1 MRRVVFVGNC
11 QAQALTDAFNRFV
24 APFTGERAFHVPAFR
39 DNDEAHRAALERAD
53 VIVELVFD
61 FSRRS
66 DPADLGLT
74 APVIAVP
81 YVNCQFLWPYAYEA
95 HPRSARSEFSDSG
108 PYPIQLSDA
117 FLNRL
122 MREGVP
128 EEEAAARY
136 LDLDINQKVRLDRRL
151 EMTLALQ
158 RQRDEKTG
166 FAVADLMERYFREEP
181 IFLTPYHPGRRI
193 FLHVVERCFARLGVA
208 EHLIARLPRLI
219 RRSLFLQD
227 ALPVHPRLAAH
238 FGLVWA
244 NEATRYPFWL
254 DGDFTFAEFIGR
266 YLRFD
271 WCEDF
276 ARGHYHARQG
286 QNAEAI
292 ARLRAGLGAYPEA
305 DRAWVLLSH
314 VYTAEGALPEALAA
328 AREAVSRNP
337 RDGEYF
343 AHLGN
348 LLTNAGEVASAR
360 VAYERAVALEPEHTP
375 WLRLLAGHW
384 ERQGKRAEAGALVA
398 TLADK
403 DPLDYELHVQ
413 RGHLLAGRGDSAGAV
428 MAFSHA
434 LGLAPHIEGVRAARS
449 HTLAALERWEEAIA
463 DARAA
468 LAETPENRDLRR
480 HLGNLLLASGDAA
493 GAEAIFA
500 EVQAV
505 GSGLTDTRG
514 RLAGTAANLEAVI
527 EPAEASENPSSG
539 NVSEISMPFLQ
550 KQSNP
555 RRIAFLGNCQIDTLY
570 LAYRDYV
577 LPFCE
582 DEARYIKVYEKVSQE
597 EKDFLLSS
605 DIVVTQK
612 FDFRQ
617 ETNYED
623 FDINA
628 KTYYVPSA
636 NGVGIYWPYGGFE
649 HPKHKTYK
657 HYPRISPYDGE
668 YGDLYLNRL
677 IEKNIPPGECVQR
690 YINED
695 INKAANLDR
704 RLEMALTV
712 IARKDESC
720 GYGLAEFIRDNF
732 RKELLFS
739 SPGHL
744 RRSLSLLLI
753 NELFG
758 RLDVE
763 PHLIARLNQLYPGN
777 PHAGNNSLPI
787 HPQVAKHFD
796 LAFVA
801 KDQRYRN
808 WFEGR
813 FTFAEYAARYV
824 RFEFNDPLIEAFLLV
839 EDGKLEA
846 AVTSFEA
853 ALKISPESGYAQ
865 LSFSHILNAIGR
877 HEEALAM
884 ALEAAAILEDD
895 PEELPNALEHLAH
908 RLTRCGAL
916 FAAELA
922 ARRSLLLAPSRPS
935 LYRLLSTILEH
946 QNRWEESMQVIADLA
961 RIDALDHEAPAHLGH
976 MLARRGDA
984 KAATAAF
991 YRSLAINPRQAGTL
1005 NALSH
1010 TLGGL
1015 GRRKEAIS
1023 AARECLVL
1031 RPDDWGTLVHLGG
1044 LFSQDGDDLAAIDTY
1059 RSALSIRS
1067 DSSDKLQPP
1076 RDEVERLLAEALARQ
1091 GQQKHSASERSEA
1104 TYATQKFGEEVMRTE
1119 SASDLKQSFASSKI
1133 MDKKKMK
1140 TLVFC
1145 TAYSE
1150 TEETWERRYGRW
1162 ISSVQS
1168 AHLGAEQILIV
1179 DDGSKI
1185 LPKWNNVEIF
1195 QEKISGS
1202 IEKIRSTSEVIF
1214 YHFDKRLGRN
1224 DIFDFPGWHRS
1235 FRAAVLYAIENKFDK
1250 IIHIESDSHLI
1261 SERIREYFRNYNDG
1275 WSVLWCE
1282 KYNFPE
1288 MAIQVIAGSSL
1299 KNLLDFFSRPYQE
1312 MVGKAH
1318 ENLLPYTEI
1327 QKGFIGERYGEKLS
1341 FVPKFVDYA
1350 AQVRSVKDESY
1361 YWWLNNLQIVDGLG
1375 YESIITKFEDNQK
1388 IHFEKGW
1395 SYPESNLR
1403 WMIDDESILI
1413 IGTQNPGAGLR
1424 ISMHISPMIHGDIVP
1439 RQRAIVALNDRILDS
1454 FEFKNEDVLALD
1466 IPPEYVTRGDN
1477 RLLIIHP
1484 DARAPAQLLGKPD
1497 GDCRQLALRLL
1508 ELAIEDASPES
1519 YDLRSAA

>member
-480 HLGNLLLASGDAA
+480 HLGQLLLASGDAA
-493 GAEAIFA
+493 GAEAVFREAIRA
-500 EVQAV
+500 DPSAPEPYR
-505 GSGLTDTRG
+505 GLAAALAAQG
-514 RLAGTAANLEAVI
+514 REDTAARLSAAIACAFEGAAPPAPEDSAPLAAGVALFEA
-527 EPAEASENPSSG
+527 G
-539 NVSEISMPFLQ
+539 
-550 KQSNP
+550 
-555 RRIAFLGNCQIDTLY
+555 
-570 LAYRDYV
+570 DY
-577 LPFCE
+577 
-582 DEARYIKVYEKVSQE
+582 A
-597 EKDFLLSS
+597 
-605 DIVVTQK
+605 
-612 FDFRQ
+612 
-617 ETNYED
+617 
-623 FDINA
+623 A
-628 KTYYVPSA
+628 
-636 NGVGIYWPYGGFE
+636 
-649 HPKHKTYK
+649 
-657 HYPRISPYDGE
+657 
-668 YGDLYLNRL
+668 
-677 IEKNIPPGECVQR
+677 
-690 YINED
+690 
-695 INKAANLDR
+695 AANAFR
-704 RLEMALTV
+704 AAPETA
-712 IARKDESC
+712 EQQSW
-720 GYGLAEFIRDNF
+720 LAHTED
-732 RKELLFS
+732 
-739 SPGHL
+739 
-744 RRSLSLLLI
+744 
-753 NELFG
+753 
-758 RLDVE
+758 
-763 PHLIARLNQLYPGN
+763 
-777 PHAGNNSLPI
+777 HAG
-787 HPQVAKHFD
+787 
-796 LAFVA
+796 
-801 KDQRYRN
+801 RR
-808 WFEGR
+808 
-813 FTFAEYAARYV
+813 
-824 RFEFNDPLIEAFLLV
+824 
-839 EDGKLEA
+839 
-846 AVTSFEA
+846 
-853 ALKISPESGYAQ
+853 
-865 LSFSHILNAIGR
+865 
-877 HEEALAM
+877 
-884 ALEAAAILEDD
+884 AAAIE
-895 PEELPNALEHLAH
+895 AGWRAV
-908 RLTRCGAL
+908 
-916 FAAELA
+916 
-922 ARRSLLLAPSRPS
+922 SLAP
-935 LYRLLSTILEH
+935 
-946 QNRWEESMQVIADLA
+946 
-961 RIDALDHEAPAHLGH
+961 HEA
-976 MLARRGDA
+976 R
-984 KAATAAF
+984 
-991 YRSLAINPRQAGTL
+991 
-1005 NALSH
+1005 
-1010 TLGGL
+1010 
-1015 GRRKEAIS
+1015 
-1023 AARECLVL
+1023 
-1031 RPDDWGTLVHLGG
+1031 
-1044 LFSQDGDDLAAIDTY
+1044 
-1059 RSALSIRS
+1059 
-1067 DSSDKLQPP
+1067 
-1076 RDEVERLLAEALARQ
+1076 
-1091 GQQKHSASERSEA
+1091 
-1104 TYATQKFGEEVMRTE
+1104 
-1119 SASDLKQSFASSKI
+1119 
-1133 MDKKKMK
+1133 
-1140 TLVFC
+1140 
-1145 TAYSE
+1145 
-1150 TEETWERRYGRW
+1150 
-1162 ISSVQS
+1162 
-1168 AHLGAEQILIV
+1168 
-1179 DDGSKI
+1179 
-1185 LPKWNNVEIF
+1185 
-1195 QEKISGS
+1195 
-1202 IEKIRSTSEVIF
+1202 
-1214 YHFDKRLGRN
+1214 
-1224 DIFDFPGWHRS
+1224 
-1235 FRAAVLYAIENKFDK
+1235 
-1250 IIHIESDSHLI
+1250 
-1261 SERIREYFRNYNDG
+1261 
-1275 WSVLWCE
+1275 
-1282 KYNFPE
+1282 
-1288 MAIQVIAGSSL
+1288 
-1299 KNLLDFFSRPYQE
+1299 
-1312 MVGKAH
+1312 
-1318 ENLLPYTEI
+1318 
-1327 QKGFIGERYGEKLS
+1327 
-1341 FVPKFVDYA
+1341 
-1350 AQVRSVKDESY
+1350 
-1361 YWWLNNLQIVDGLG
+1361 
-1375 YESIITKFEDNQK
+1375 
-1388 IHFEKGW
+1388 HFEYLQ
-1395 SYPESNLR
+1395 S
-1403 WMIDDESILI
+1403 DDTWRYCSTTEGNR
-1413 IGTQNPGAGLR
+1413 GT
-1424 ISMHISPMIHGDIVP
+1424 
-1439 RQRAIVALNDRILDS
+1439 
-1454 FEFKNEDVLALD
+1454 E
-1466 IPPEYVTRGDN
+1466 
-1477 RLLIIHP
+1477 
-1484 DARAPAQLLGKPD
+1484 
-1497 GDCRQLALRLL
+1497 
-1508 ELAIEDASPES
+1508 
-1519 YDLRSAA
+1519 